1 MSGHEIY
8 KQSTEITGLTFSGG
22 ELKIKETSE
31 FSGYGI
37 RVLDDGRL
45 GFAYC
50 QDKSGL
56 DNAKER
62 AQRISRFSAKSGFSF
77 APESSFRRPDIF
89 DPDLDPYDSENL
101 KGLLNQAKDAAESFG
116 ARVKI
121 SITAQRSSTGIE
133 NTEGFSGGYD
143 QTGFSVYAECMHG
156 DGLGLSYLSS
166 NKLEDVR
173 ETGLRAA
180 GMAKDMQGAKKP
192 ESGNYTVV
200 TQIEALESLLE
211 TFLPSFSGDW
221 KRRGIT
227 RLEKGQRFSEMIT
240 ICEDGL
246 AKGTSARPFDDEGTP
261 SEKRSL
267 VKDGVVED
275 FLYDRETAALAGV
288 DSSGACAREA
298 YDDNPSIGSSNILL
312 SPGTWNDLGE
322 IGRYIELH
330 YAHGAH
336 TANLTTGDIGLEVTA
351 AFMVEREKR
360 TPLKGFML
368 TGNIFDMF
376 RDIEAVESKT
386 RNLGWLTAPR
396 IAFGN
401 VHVVS

>member
-1 MSGHEIY
+1 MSDHEVY
-8 KQSTEITGLTFSGG
+8 KQDTEITGLTFSGG
-22 ELKIKETSE
+22 ELKTKETSA

-37 RVLDDGRL
+37 RVLDGGRL

-50 QDKSGL
+50 QDKDGL
-56 DNAKER
+56 ENAKER
-62 AQRISRFSAKSGFSF
+62 AKKISRFSAKSGFSF
-77 APESSFRRPDIF
+77 APKASFSNPEIS
-89 DPDLDPYDSENL
+89 DPNLDPHDSENL
-101 KGLLNQAKDAAESFG
+101 KGLLDQAKDAAQSFG
-116 ARVKI
+116 GRVKI
-121 SITAQRSSTGIE
+121 SVSAQRSSTELE
-133 NTEGFSGGYD
+133 NTEGFSGRYD

-156 DGLGLSYLSS
+156 DGLGLAYLSS
-166 NKLEDVR
+166 NRLEDVS
-173 ETGLRAA
+173 ETGLKAA

-192 ESGNYTVV
+192 ESGNYAVV
-200 TQIEALESLLE
+200 AQIEALESLLE

-227 RLEKGQRFSEMIT
+227 RLEEGQGFSEMLT

-261 SEKRSL
+261 SGKKFL
-267 VKDGVVED
+267 VKDGIVQD
-275 FLYDRETAALAGV
+275 FLYDRETAALAGAG
-288 DSSGACAREA
+288 SSGACSRDS
-298 YDDNPSIGSSNILL
+298 YDDNPSIGSSNMLV
-312 SPGTWNDLGE
+312 SSGKWNDLGE
-322 IGRYIELH
+322 IERYIELH

-351 AFMVEREKR
+351 AFLVEREKR
-360 TPLKGFML
+360 TPLKGFMV

-376 RDIEAVESKT
+376 RNIEAVESKT

-401 VHVVS
+401 VHIVS